1 MIAEEEVVEDD
12 AGRWSRKRERM
23 VVEEKGDR

>member
-1 MIAEEEVVEDD
+1 MIAEELVEDD